1 MLSWYRDLIAL
12 RRSTPAL
19 HDGERSTVEVRGAS
33 DGLLTMRRGPITVA
47 VNLGADRCTVP
58 LEGSVRL
65 AWPPDLPD
73 DGAAV
78 ILEPD
83 AVVIMSRA

>member
-1 MLSWYRDLIAL
+1 MLAWYRDLIAL
-12 RRSTPAL
+12 RRSTRAL
-19 HDGERSTVEVRGAS
+19 HDGERSTVEVRGTS
-33 DGLLTMRRGPITVA
+33 DGLLTVRRGPITVA

-65 AWPPDLPD
+65 AWPPELAGD
-73 DGAAV
+73 DAV
-78 ILEPD
+78 IVLEPD

>member
-1 MLSWYRDLIAL
+1 MLAWYRELIAL

-33 DGLLTMRRGPITVA
+33 DGLLTVRRGPITVA
-47 VNLGADRCTVP
+47 ANLGADRCTVP
-58 LEGSVRL
+58 LEGSIRL
-65 AWPPDLPD
+65 AWPPERAVD
-73 DGAAV
+73 DAAV

>member
-1 MLSWYRDLIAL
+1 MLAWYHDLIAL

-19 HDGERSTVEVRGAS
+19 HDGDRSAVEIRGAS
-33 DGLLTMRRGPITVA
+33 DGLLTVRRAPITVA
-47 VNLGADRCTVP
+47 VNLGTDPCTAA

-65 AWPPDLPD
+65 AWPPAPTVD
-73 DGAAV
+73 DAAV